1 MILVTAAT
9 EQEIAPL
16 RQQFTDCRQVD
27 FLVTGIGLVET
38 AHILT
43 RFLERQGTRYQGL
56 IHVGV
61 AGAFTESSMHLLDI
75 CLADSEVIGDM
86 AICFRDDMGSLG
98 SSELVLHQFFPC
110 QGSLLSHCRRWCA
123 STSRSIH
130 VGGFVSVNCVSA
142 TRRRGDMLAA
152 TYDAISENMEGAAVA
167 RVCRSYKLDWLEIR
181 AISNMVVDRDT
192 SSWRLG
198 EALKRCAAFTGDFLN
213 HYLS

>member
-9 EQEIAPL
+9 EGEIAPL
-16 RQQFTDCRQVD
+16 RQQFADCGQVD

-43 RFLERQGTRYQGL
+43 RFLERAGTRYQGL
-56 IHVGV
+56 INVGV
-61 AGAFTESSMHLLDI
+61 AGAFTSSTMHILDI

-86 AICFRDDMGSLG
+86 AICFHDHMGSLG

-110 QGSLLSHCRRWCA
+110 RGSLLGQCRKWCA
-123 STSRSIH
+123 ATGRPIH
-130 VGGFVSVNCVSA
+130 VGAFVSVNCVSA

-152 TYDAISENMEGAAVA
+152 TYEAISENMEGAAVA
-167 RVCRSYKLDWLEIR
+167 RVCRSYELDWLEIR

-198 EALKRCAAFTGDFLN
+198 EAIKRCTAFTGDFLN